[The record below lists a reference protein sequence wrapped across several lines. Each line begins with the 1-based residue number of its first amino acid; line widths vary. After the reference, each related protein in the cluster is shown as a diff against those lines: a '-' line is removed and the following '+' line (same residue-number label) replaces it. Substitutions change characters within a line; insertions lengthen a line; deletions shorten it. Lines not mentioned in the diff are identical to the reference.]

1 MKGVNHRIPGV
12 KSFLNI
18 AGVFD
23 ATLEPGRI
31 RTHSRITLVRPNP
44 NPNSESNRIAMGG
57 VYRLTLVERE
67 CDTACGVPLVTVTRT
82 AASASASA
90 SSRARD
96 AIDEVLDGFRA
107 NVLYRKFDVRSGSDR
122 LLAYL
127 TFFASDA
134 LRKYAEGCPDKRTA
148 VKAARELASGRFAC
162 PGEADFEFGALL
174 PAPETREEGEKF
186 RAFAR
191 VCREEIAVR
200 LVERCYDD
208 ATGAPD
214 KFWMAFAKRKFLN
227 RSGGN
232 FS

>member
-23 ATLEPGRI
+23 ATLEPGRTTQFNALAHHT
-31 RTHSRITLVRPNP
+31 RSLESESE
-44 NPNSESNRIAMGG
+44 SESNRIAMGE

-90 SSRARD
+90 SSRAPD

-174 PAPETREEGEKF
+174 PAPETREEMEKF

-191 VCREEIAVR
+191 RCREEIAMR

-208 ATGAPD
+208 VTGAPD

-227 RSGGN
+227 R
-232 FS
+232 

>member
-1 MKGVNHRIPGV
+1 
-12 KSFLNI
+12 
-18 AGVFD
+18 
-23 ATLEPGRI
+23 
-31 RTHSRITLVRPNP
+31 
-44 NPNSESNRIAMGG
+44 MGG

-67 CDTACGVPLVTVTRT
+67 CDTACGVPLVTVTRA